1 MSWNF
6 QWVPFYPLQKGQ
18 TVVPTIVL
26 SKKSWVVAMSECRC
40 KDTVS
45 CRPLCTK
52 MSTWGLGEAR
62 VAGLRGLRTSAPVP
76 RWPRPGPGSARFRST
91 ARTPR
96 ASFGAQRVRLAC
108 PAVWQLRPLGQ
119 SHALPRLFAESP
131 AGRRGATAGDGLSA
145 PSACRHSPPGS
156 RGPSAAVPGGEDAFP
171 GLASR
176 PPAWGRSAEASGR
189 REAGRGPRG
198 AWTRPA
204 LERPQVNEARAGGRA
219 PLRAGLSPAARAP
232 GAAFSA
238 GCHSG
243 VGGMAHSKAPRGGPA
258 SALQ

>member
-1 MSWNF
+1 MGLVGAQGRVSCKECLRSRLEKRKARCHGISNGS
-6 QWVPFYPLQKGQ
+6 PSSYPLQKGQ
-18 TVVPTIVL
+18 TVALTIVL

-156 RGPSAAVPGGEDAFP
+156 RGA
-171 GLASR
+171 L
-176 PPAWGRSAEASGR
+176 
-189 REAGRGPRG
+189 GRGPGRRRRVSGARVPAASLGKERG
-198 AWTRPA
+198 SEWA
-204 LERPQVNEARAGGRA
+204 VGGGARAAGGVDA
-219 PLRAGLSPAARAP
+219 AGF
-232 GAAFSA
+232 G
-238 GCHSG
+238 
-243 VGGMAHSKAPRGGPA
+243 KAP
-258 SALQ
+258 SE